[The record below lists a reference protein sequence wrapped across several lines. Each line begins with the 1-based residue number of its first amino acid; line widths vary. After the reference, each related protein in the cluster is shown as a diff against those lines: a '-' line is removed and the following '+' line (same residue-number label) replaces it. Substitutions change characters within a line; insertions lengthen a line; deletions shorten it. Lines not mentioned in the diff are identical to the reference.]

1 VSGKAMAQSLES
13 LGAKIAEWPGGPRTV
28 LEIRIRWLL
37 TLAVMGSNAAGGL
50 VTLFFVTWAIPDP
63 PGIPHMGHIKL
74 VNIVAYFSYPLL
86 AGPVALAWG
95 HRLLEPVK
103 RLVREGGV
111 PDQEQRRAVLL
122 GPAHL
127 VMVLAVL
134 WAVGTAG
141 WTLLNLHYSGL
152 LALKIALVSLLGAIT
167 TCATVYL
174 RAELL
179 LRPAAALVLATGPAS
194 RSARFGVTARSMIA
208 WALGSAVPVLG
219 LIALAVAALAVKGM
233 DTAHLAIASLCLG
246 AWALAIGFQV
256 AYISARAIGD
266 PIHAVRE
273 AMARVERGDLDAAVE
288 VYDATELGL
297 LQTGFNNMMA
307 GLRDHER
314 LRDLFGRHVGED
326 VADLALQQDIELGGE
341 VRDVAVLFVDL
352 AGSTH
357 LASTRPPDEVVGLL
371 NAFFGVVVDVV
382 THHDGWINKFEGD
395 AALAIFGAPVELPE
409 AATRALAA
417 ARDLGVRLAADL
429 PEITAGIGVSAG
441 PVVAGYIGAEK
452 RFEYTVIGDPVNEAA
467 RLSDLAKAASNGV
480 LAAATLL
487 DTADEAEAIRWE
499 PGKSVILRGRSRPTR
514 LAVPRQS
521 TPVVP
526 PVVPPQH
533 RPRRFPKALRPLTVF
548 TLLTA
553 RPRPPDD
560 GPTTP

>member
-1 VSGKAMAQSLES
+1 MGGKAMAQGLES
-13 LGAKIAEWPGGPRTV
+13 LGARLAEWPGGPRNV
-28 LEIRIRWLL
+28 LELRVRWLL
-37 TLAVMGSNAAGGL
+37 TLEVMVANAAGGL
-50 VTLFFVTWAIPDP
+50 VTLFFVSWAIPDP
-63 PGIPHMGHIKL
+63 LGIPHIAHIKL
-74 VNIVAYFSYPLL
+74 VNIIVYFTYPFL

-95 HRLLEPVK
+95 HRLLEPVN

-127 VMVLAVL
+127 VMVLAAL
-134 WAVGTAG
+134 WGVGIVG
-141 WTLLNLHYSGL
+141 WTLLNLHYSAL
-152 LALKIALVSLLGAIT
+152 LALKIALTSLLGAIT

-174 RAELL
+174 RAERR

-194 RSARFGVTARSMIA
+194 RSHRFGVTSRTMIA
-208 WALGSAVPVLG
+208 WGLGSAVPVLG
-219 LIALAVAALAVKGM
+219 LIALAVAALATPGM
-233 DTAHLAIASLCLG
+233 DTAHLAIAILCLG
-246 AWALAIGFQV
+246 SWSLVVGFQV
-256 AYISARAIGD
+256 AHISARAIGD

-273 AMARVERGDLDAAVE
+273 AMARVERGDLEAEVE

-326 VADLALQQDIELGGE
+326 VADLALQQDVELGGE
-341 VRDVAVLFVDL
+341 VREVAVLFVDL

-357 LASTRPPDEVVGLL
+357 LASTRPPSEVVALL

-382 THHDGWINKFEGD
+382 TEHDGWINKFEGD

-417 ARDLGVRLAADL
+417 ARDLGARLSETL

-441 PVVAGYIGAEK
+441 PVVAGYIGAEQ

-467 RLSDLAKAASNGV
+467 RLSDLAKASANGV
-480 LAAATLL
+480 LAAATVL
-487 DTADEAEAIRWE
+487 DTADEDEADRWE

-514 LAVPRQS
+514 LAAPRRAE
-521 TPVVP
+521 
-526 PVVPPQH
+526 PPQPR
-533 RPRRFPKALRPLTVF
+533 RPRRLPKALTVF
-548 TLLTA
+548 TLLSTA
-553 RPRPPDD
+553 RPQPSDD
-560 GPTTP
+560 DPVTS